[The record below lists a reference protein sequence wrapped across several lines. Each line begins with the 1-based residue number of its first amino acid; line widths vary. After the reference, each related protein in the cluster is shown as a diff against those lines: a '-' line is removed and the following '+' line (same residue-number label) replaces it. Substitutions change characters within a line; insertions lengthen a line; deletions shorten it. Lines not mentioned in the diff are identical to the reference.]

1 MFFDF
6 EKLDVDRAALDFG
19 EEPESSVTVTAT
31 GSGMARLL

>member
-6 EKLDVDRAALDFG
+6 EKLDADRLAFDFG

-31 GSGMARLL
+31 GSGVTRLL